1 MVIPNYNLAYKAGSY
16 TNAIVGIANLGQGL
30 KQIATSGGNIVAN
43 GAGEIVSVISGSKEA
58 ALQAIA
64 GAGQSIAGIAN
75 ATSNNNSGS
84 RGEDEGNTTEG
95 AGKSVPD
102 KAQDIVNQVKTKN
115 GAPPQGYK
123 GEIGRAHV

>member
-84 RGEDEGNTTEG
+84 RGEDEGNTTG
-95 AGKSVPD
+95 GSGSNL
-102 KAQDIVNQVKTKN
+102 VNRPGNRIAFAAT
-115 GAPPQGYK
+115 G
-123 GEIGRAHV
+123 